1 MREIKFRAKATQDY
15 DTNIDGVEKG
25 DWVYGYYYFCRNR
38 EIGIIVTDLSAE
50 SGGLGSG
57 IVQVEIEV
65 DCKTL
70 GQFTGLSDKTAKEI
84 YKGDILESSSFSY
97 PFIVEYSEK
106 LITFIAKQKK
116 GSKTMYMLNEINDRE
131 ENDNW
136 DTERKIEVIG
146 DIHEDK
152 NLLDNK

>member
-15 DTNIDGVEKG
+15 DTNTDGVEKG

-50 SGGLGSG
+50 SGELGSG

-84 YKGDILESSSFSY
+84 YKGDILKDED
-97 PFIVEYSEK
+97 K
-106 LITFIAKQKK
+106 LRKVTCGLGCFNAPLTKK
-116 GSKTMYMLNEINDRE
+116 DWAWEWNNINLNHFYMANAELYKHYTIEI
-131 ENDNW
+131 
-136 DTERKIEVIG
+136 IG
-146 DIHEDK
+146 NIHE
-152 NLLDNK
+152 NPELLK